1 MFEYMRYIIDLPFLE
16 DDNVE
21 LSEFNEIVNE
31 EIYNAA
37 PLNNIIKNNILISTG
52 GLSFYNKFRS
62 YSDSDLPLIVSD
74 DSQINE
80 ILYEAISVL
89 LGKLSWDADY
99 VYQLSISEDKWYEWD
114 MSQYGV
120 GRYNIKLEIIDFR
133 GKYVHMFG
141 SGPNTHIYN
150 LVTIDEQVISDN
162 ESTMAFIFAKLIN
175 TIEVYLEA
183 VEEKYGDRFEIDLE
197 SDNEDID
204 FLYGEDECF

>member
-1 MFEYMRYIIDLPFLE
+1 MFEYMRYVIDLPFLE
-16 DDNVE
+16 DDNVD

-37 PLNNIIKNNILISTG
+37 PLDNIIKNNTFVSTG

-74 DSQINE
+74 ESQINE
-80 ILYEAISVL
+80 ILYEATNIL
-89 LGKLSWDADY
+89 LDKLSWDDDLI
-99 VYQLSISEDKWYEWD
+99 YQLSISEDKWYEWD
-114 MSQYGV
+114 MSQYGL
-120 GRYNIKLEIIDFR
+120 GKYSIKLEIIDF
-133 GKYVHMFG
+133 GGDYVHMV
-141 SGPNTHIYN
+141 GPNTHIYN
-150 LVTIDEQVISDN
+150 LVTMSEQVISDN

-183 VEEKYGDRFEIDLE
+183 VEEKYGDRFWADLE

-204 FLYGEDECF
+204 FLYGEEDCF